1 MPSSK
6 AMPSKQKTSTPF
18 PKGVEVFCVQRLPCG
33 RKAGSGLTARETR
46 SAGVYFSAM
55 RNRRKNRQRRGLPPP
70 CGIYPAFL
78 GGEELLP
85 RPGRRAVAIPG
96 GKAALLFSIAAG
108 VVRHS
113 LVFGPPCGAPRPTAA
128 GRGRSP
134 RPEALVEGAETASGV
149 ETAQRCAQ
157 PPNQPHQ
164 AQGRLGPRPGKT
176 K

>member
-6 AMPSKQKTSTPF
+6 AIPSKQKTSTPF

-78 GGEELLP
+78 GCQRLP
-85 RPGRRAVAIPG
+85 LSPGRRAVTIPG
-96 GKAALLFSIAAG
+96 EKEALFGSVTAG
-108 VVRHS
+108 MVCTS
-113 LVFGPPCGAPRPTAA
+113 PVFGPTCGASRPTAA
-128 GRGRSP
+128 GRGRHP
-134 RPEALVEGAETASGV
+134 PDLRPWWKEWKLSAE
-149 ETAQRCAQ
+149 
-157 PPNQPHQ
+157 
-164 AQGRLGPRPGKT
+164 
-176 K
+176 